1 MSAQLA
7 APSLIR
13 SAAFVNGQFV
23 EPGSK
28 KTFSVTNPADG
39 NQIADVPDCNR
50 DDARSAIE
58 SAHHALPV
66 WQKLTAKDRAAV
78 MRKWYDL
85 ILLNA
90 DDLATILTLE
100 NGKPLDESKAEI
112 LYGASFVDWFAEQGR
127 RTDGDIIPAHRQ
139 DARIM
144 VLKQPVGVVGAIT
157 PWNFPSAMITRKV
170 APAIAAG
177 CTIVVKP
184 AEQTPLSALALA
196 DLASQAGFPAGV
208 INIITAK
215 SGHYVGSEFCSN
227 PLVRK
232 VTFTGS
238 TQVGRTLMAQCAPQ
252 IKKLSLELGGNAP
265 FIVFDDADIDA
276 AVEGAII
283 CKFRNAGQTC
293 VCANRLYVQS
303 GIYNSFVDRLIEC
316 ADQLKVGD
324 GFAQDTDIG
333 PIIDAAGLEKIKS
346 HLADALEKGA
356 AIATANHERPLG
368 SAFYP
373 PTVLTNVSPAM
384 KLASEEIF
392 GPIAPIFKFE
402 DEADVI
408 AQSNDTDYGLA
419 AYFYSQDLNRVLRVS
434 EALEYGMVG
443 INTGIISN
451 EIAPFGGIK
460 QSGLGREGSKYGIE
474 DFLELKYLC
483 LGNVV

>member
-1 MSAQLA
+1 MSAQLTTPA
-7 APSLIR
+7 LIR
-13 SAAFVNGQFV
+13 STVFVNGKFS
-23 EPGSK
+23 ESASK
-28 KTFSVTNPADG
+28 KTFSVTNPSSS
-39 NQIADVPDCNR
+39 NRIADVPDCDR
-50 DDARSAIE
+50 SDVRSAIE
-58 SAHHALPV
+58 AAHLALPV
-66 WQKLTAKDRAAV
+66 WQKLTAKDRASV

-85 ILLNA
+85 IVLNT
-90 DDLATILTLE
+90 DDLAKILTLE
-100 NGKPLDESKAEI
+100 NGKPLEESRAEV

-196 DLASQAGFPAGV
+196 DLASRAGFPAGV
-208 INIITAK
+208 VNIVTAK
-215 SGHYVGSEFCSN
+215 SGHDVGSEFCSN

-303 GIYNSFVDRLIEC
+303 GIYNSFVDRLIKRV
-316 ADQLKVGD
+316 DRLKVGD

-333 PIIDAAGLEKIKS
+333 PIIDAPGLEKVKTY
-346 HLADALEKGA
+346 LADALEKGA
-356 AIATANHERPLG
+356 TIATTGHEHTTG
-368 SAFYP
+368 SAFFP
-373 PTVLTNVSPAM
+373 PTVLTDVSPAM

-419 AYFYSQDLNRVLRVS
+419 AYFYAQDLNRVWRVS

-451 EIAPFGGIK
+451 EIGPFGGIK

-483 LGNVV
+483 LGNVA